1 MMQKIPKLLLALL
14 LIIPIG
20 HNLAKGTDPKIGTLS
35 EDKILTLDL
44 EESASL
50 NSLESHYKG
59 QSTFLSEVYEAEFPF
74 ELLGLTWM
82 QELPGSSDAHLEIK
96 FRSKDG
102 VWTDWQHI
110 EMDQDG
116 ATTDD
121 DKLHSY
127 IITDSSV
134 AFQYRAILSTADK
147 SVTPKL
153 ADMTFEY
160 IDGGKSSMYS
170 KLSKLVFSKSSD
182 VIARNTWGANESL
195 RYSSSSVEFASD
207 DENDSDK
214 DENEDPDLEIVKTV
228 EEENGKK
235 LLWPLEYPKEV
246 KKIII
251 HHTATSENLDDPDA
265 AIRAIYQYHAVSR
278 GWGDIGYNFIIAP
291 DGTIY
296 EGRYG
301 GDGVVAGHTSGYNT
315 GTVGIA
321 LLGNYQDESIP
332 APMMKSLSSLVYEKA
347 ELHDIDPDS
356 SSTFH
361 GSVMSN
367 ILGHRDLG
375 ATACPGEHTY
385 DYLPKIREIVGE
397 SMDKRKHTNSDSTY
411 AFEESEE
418 REMVIVD
425 PQGTAR
431 LTIKI
436 KNTGTATWN
445 SSTYLNY
452 LSDDESK
459 KILTLS
465 SAMMNETSV
474 APGKTATFT
483 LDVTAGLYG
492 GLANFDLSPVFNGSK
507 KVRNY
512 IDLSAYV
519 ERPLLKFSVS
529 SSDITSKILKPGE
542 SANVTVKLKNTGN
555 LTWSN
560 SGTNAVTLEQSGDSK
575 LVSSDKLASLK
586 ETTVAPGSTGTFEFK
601 ITAPSSGGNYSLYY
615 VPAMSN
621 SNAAVK
627 SSGTISVKVTS
638 TTQDATL
645 SDAGNDTDFT
655 PGEKKTFSLNIT
667 NNTSKTWTSSST
679 NKLTFGV
686 TKSGNMTVSD
696 PKLSVNSLG
705 SGRSAKITF
714 TVTAPTTPGE
724 YTIYLRPRID
734 KKNVTSSAYTIK
746 ITVADEDVDTN
757 TSSFTNPIRIKL
769 TPDTAITPILTSSS
783 SFSVYDNTTLLKNF
797 SANNRVRVAQSGDK
811 FVVSSGSYK
820 TTVSGPVIFT
830 PANGAVMQITSWEQ
844 RPAWNPSLNDN
855 MFRGNIEIR
864 NVDGVSTIIN
874 ELSLEDYIKGIGE
887 VSNGDPDEKIKTMM
901 ILSRSYAYYYM
912 TQAEKFAGKPY
923 HLDDDPN
930 VSQKYLGYGFEI
942 RSPNVTKQAAATAGE
957 VVTYNGKVIKTPYFS
972 KSDGVATKS
981 AKEVWG
987 WTDTPW
993 LVSVSDTY
1001 CTGSTKFEGHG
1012 VGLSGCGATA
1022 MAKSGISYKEII
1034 KYYFAGV
1041 DIQKL

>member
-1 MMQKIPKLLLALL
+1 MHKIPKLLLALL
-14 LIIPIG
+14 LIIPLG
-20 HNLAKGTDPKIGTLS
+20 HNLAKGAPSRMEII
-35 EDKILTLDL
+35 EENRVLTLDL
-44 EESASL
+44 EDSASL
-50 NSLESHYKG
+50 TSLSDRYKN

-82 QELPGSSDAHLEIK
+82 EELPGSSDAHLEIK

-102 VWTDWQHI
+102 VWTDWQHL

-116 ATTDD
+116 ATSNG
-121 DKLHSY
+121 DKLHTY

-134 AFQYRAILSTADK
+134 AFQYRAILSTGDK
-147 SVTPKL
+147 SVTPKI
-153 ADMTFEY
+153 ADMSFEY
-160 IDGGKSSMYS
+160 VDGGKSSLYS
-170 KLSKLVFSKSSD
+170 KFSKLVFSNDTD
-182 VIARNTWGANESL
+182 VIGRSSWGANEEL
-195 RYSSSSVEFASD
+195 RLAKASTDEQSDDDEIDSASD
-207 DENDSDK
+207 T
-214 DENEDPDLEIVKTV
+214 NEDPDLEIVRTV
-228 EEENGKK
+228 DEEKGKD
-235 LLWPLEYPKEV
+235 LLWPLEYPKKI

-251 HHTATSENLDDPDA
+251 HHTATTENLDDPDA
-265 AIRAIYQYHAVSR
+265 AIRAIYYYHAVSR
-278 GWGDIGYNFIIAP
+278 GWGDIGYNYLIAP

-296 EGRYG
+296 EGRFG

-332 APMMKSLSSLVYEKA
+332 APMMKSLAGLVYEKA
-347 ELHDIDPDS
+347 DLHNIDPDS
-356 SSTFH
+356 SSEFH
-361 GSVMSN
+361 GTVMAN

-375 ATACPGEHTY
+375 STACPGINTY

-397 SMDKRKHTNSDSTY
+397 SMDKRKHANTDTTY
-411 AFEESEE
+411 AFEEVDS
-418 REMVIVD
+418 REMLTLD
-425 PQGTAR
+425 PQSKSKVT
-431 LTIKI
+431 LKI
-436 KNTGTATWN
+436 KNTGSATWN

-452 LSDDESK
+452 LSDDDSK
-459 KILTLS
+459 KVLS
-465 SAMMNETSV
+465 LSTARMNEVSV
-474 APGKTATFT
+474 APGKTASFT
-483 LDVTAGLYG
+483 LDVNSGLYG
-492 GLANFDLSPVFNGSK
+492 GLANFDLSPVFNGST

-519 ERPLLKFSVS
+519 EKPLLKFSIS
-529 SSDITSKILKPGE
+529 SSEVSGKILKPGE

-555 LTWSN
+555 LTWYN
-560 SGTNAVTLEQSGDSK
+560 SGTNTVTLAQSGSSQ
-575 LVSSDKLASLK
+575 LVSSNKLSDMK
-586 ETTVAPGSTGTFEFK
+586 EATVAPNGTATFEFK
-601 ITAPSSGGNYSLYY
+601 ITAPKSGGNYSLYY
-615 VPAMSN
+615 APSMAG
-621 SNAAVK
+621 SNATVK
-627 SSGTISVKVTS
+627 SSGTITVKVTS
-638 TTQDATL
+638 STDDSIIT
-645 SDAGNDTDFT
+645 DAGNDTTFT
-655 PGEKKTFSLNIT
+655 PGEKKTLALNIT
-667 NNTSKTWTSSST
+667 NNTNQTWTTSGT
-679 NKLTFGV
+679 NKFTVGV

-705 SGRSAKITF
+705 AGRGAKISF
-714 TVTAPTTPGE
+714 NVTAPTTPGT
-724 YTIYLRPRID
+724 YSIYLRPRVN
-734 KKNVTSSAYTIK
+734 KKNLSSSAYIIK
-746 ITVADEDVDTN
+746 ITVADEDIDTN
-757 TSSFTNPIRIKL
+757 TSSFENPIRIKL
-769 TPDTAITPILTSSS
+769 TPDTAIIPILTSKS
-783 SFSVYDNTTLLKNF
+783 SFSVYDNTSLLKNF
-797 SANNRVRVAQSGDK
+797 SSGTRVRVEQSSDK
-811 FVVSSGSYK
+811 FIVSSGSYK

-830 PANGAVMQITSWEQ
+830 PASSAVMQITSWEQ

-864 NVDGVSTIIN
+864 NVDGALTIIN

-912 TQAEKFAGKPY
+912 TQAEKFPGKPY
-923 HLDDDPN
+923 DLDDDPN
-930 VSQKYLGYGFEI
+930 VSQKYLGYGFET
-942 RSPNVTKQAAATAGE
+942 RSPNVTKHAVATAGE

-1001 CTGSTKFEGHG
+1001 CSESTKFEGHG